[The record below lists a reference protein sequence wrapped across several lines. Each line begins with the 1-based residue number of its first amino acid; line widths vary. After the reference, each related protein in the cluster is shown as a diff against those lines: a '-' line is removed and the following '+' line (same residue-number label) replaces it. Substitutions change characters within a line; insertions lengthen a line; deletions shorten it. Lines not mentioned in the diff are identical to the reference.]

1 MKNLFL
7 FSLACLVL
15 CSCSSGFRREW
26 KSALSQG
33 PSTGVTGAWEG
44 TWKSD
49 VNGHHG
55 RLRCVVGPAINAQG
69 DHTFHYHATWAR
81 IFSGAYAA
89 QHRVVTGKN
98 SSTFSG
104 QHDMP
109 DWAGGRYTY
118 SGTVK
123 GDDFSACYQC
133 AKDKG
138 TFQMRRVR

>member
-1 MKNLFL
+1 MK
-7 FSLACLVL
+7 SLLLLSLTALL
-15 CSCSSGFRREW
+15 LSSCSSGFRRDW
-26 KSALSQG
+26 KAALQKG
-33 PSTGVTGAWEG
+33 PSTGVAGAWEG
-44 TWKSD
+44 SWKSE

-55 RLRCVVGPAINAQG
+55 RLRCVVGPAKNAEG
-69 DHTFHYHATWAR
+69 DHCFHYHATWAG
-81 IFSGAYAA
+81 ILSGAYAA
-89 QHRVVTGKN
+89 DHRVVAGKKE
-98 SSTFSG
+98 STFTG

-109 DWAGGRYTY
+109 QWAGGRYTY